1 LNARSIAIRSLIFGF
16 ALTAAAQVWI
26 ELPFNSAQP
35 NFLSRVAFVILTP
48 GQLIMSAAT
57 LGMLNEDD
65 LWAALLVNVLIW
77 AAALLVILLIIKRL
91 ERKSQISN
99 VRSATQDRI

>member
-35 NFLSRVAFVILTP
+35 NFLSRLAFVVLAP
-48 GQLIMSAAT
+48 GQFVMSAAT
-57 LGMLNEDD
+57 LGMLSEDD

-77 AAALLVILLIIKRL
+77 AAAVAVILLIIKRL
-91 ERKSQISN
+91 GRNSRISN
-99 VRSATQDRI
+99 VREASQDRI